1 MKKTLLFSLLMMI
14 ASTAFSQYH
23 NYMELI
29 DNKGNRTQTYPNV
42 TEINPEIQQI
52 INEVDTVAIYNSVA
66 WMQQYVRDAYSPEAL
81 LTQNWL
87 VEQYEE
93 IGLDPSVFYFFAD
106 YPNNDTLDAGNVVAV
121 QRGTKYPDEY
131 IIVSSHYDHP
141 DGPGAD
147 DNASGTAG
155 VLEIARVL
163 NQYSFDR
170 SIIYINF
177 NVEENGQIG
186 ALEFSKECARQNMN
200 ILGVFNLDMIGWYPP
215 EYDTLKMF
223 TSCYHTSRNLYD
235 FYVNV
240 ANLYLPESPTGWKT
254 EGETGAGDHHCF
266 FLYEYPAL
274 YIGDIEY
281 IHQNPCYHRDCD
293 TIGNGFNNFAL
304 ARAFVQATMAATIEL
319 ANGTLPPQNLAAT
332 CDGQK
337 INVRWDEVADA
348 SSYKLFKDNELL
360 AELTEN
366 HYEDN
371 EADDGE
377 MREYHVVAVLPDG
390 FETLESNHDIMRV
403 TQPLT
408 LPFFNDFEEN
418 TDGFVF
424 CDTMWKQNDDTSYGD
439 HALANVSGM
448 PIDYFTYAETDW
460 FSIPNTSP
468 AATLA
473 FDYYLKGNNFSGNFG
488 NLPYHMYH
496 FMVEVTTDRIH
507 WHKVD
512 VLAKTSPFWKKCEV
526 SLNDFIGEPYVQIR
540 FLVENLSNSI
550 IYGKNGEK
558 ENAKVIVDN
567 FTIDFSGLDVIDNE
581 YITFNKLEI
590 CPNPASSQI
599 EVFTDIEGEYN
610 VSIYNLMGIKVYENQ
625 CFENGNIDISSL
637 ASGIYFLKVTK
648 GSRSIA
654 KRIVVE

>member
-1 MKKTLLFSLLMMI
+1 M
-14 ASTAFSQYH
+14 AVATAFPQGHY
-23 NYMELI
+23 YMELI

-42 TEINPEIQQI
+42 TDINPEIQQI

-87 VEQYEE
+87 VEQYESV
-93 IGLDPSVFYFFAD
+93 GLDPSVFYFFAD
-106 YPNNDTLDAGNVVAV
+106 YPNNDTLDAGNVMAI

-131 IIVSSHYDHP
+131 VIVSSHYDHP

-163 NQYSFDR
+163 SQYSFDR

-186 ALEFSKECARQNMN
+186 ALEYSKECARQDMN
-200 ILGVFNLDMIGWYPP
+200 IIGVFNLDMIGWYPP
-215 EYDTLKMF
+215 EFDTIRMF
-223 TSCYHTSRNLYD
+223 TSCYHGSRNLYD

-240 ANLYLPESPTGWKT
+240 ANLYLPETPTSWKT

-281 IHQNPCYHRDCD
+281 IHQNPCYHRACD

-319 ANGTLPPQNLAAT
+319 ANGILPPQNLAAT

-337 INVRWDEVADA
+337 INVRWDEVTDA
-348 SSYKLFKDNELL
+348 SSYKLFKDNEFL

-377 MREYHVVAVLPDG
+377 IHEYHVVAVLPDG
-390 FETLESNHDIMRV
+390 SETLESNHDRMHV

-408 LPFFNDFEEN
+408 LPFSNDFEEN

-424 CDTMWKQNDDTSYGD
+424 YDTMWRQEYILTQGSEVLSNISD
-439 HALANVSGM
+439 M
-448 PIDYFTYAETDW
+448 PRDYFTYAETSW
-460 FSIPNTSP
+460 FLIPDTTTNIS
-468 AATLA
+468 LS
-473 FDYYLKGNNFSGNFG
+473 FDYYLSTDGFVNSFG
-488 NLPYHMYH
+488 YQPSHRFH
-496 FMVEVTTDRIH
+496 FIVEVTTDRIH

-512 VLAKTSPFWKKCEV
+512 ALAKTSPFWKNCEV

-540 FLVENLSNSI
+540 FLVENISNTDKCRGDDGKFWAK
-550 IYGKNGEK
+550 IY
-558 ENAKVIVDN
+558 VDN
-567 FTIDFSGLDVIDNE
+567 FTIGHSTLDVAENE
-581 YITFNKLEI
+581 YNTFEKVEV

-599 EVFTDIEGEYN
+599 EVFADIEGQYN
-610 VSIYNLMGIKVYENQ
+610 VSIYNLMGTKVYEYQ
-625 CFENGNIDISSL
+625 YFENGNIDISSL
-637 ASGIYFLKVTK
+637 PSGIYFLKVTK